1 MILIDEITAGIGI
14 IKCNKEEILNLFF
27 VIIILWE
34 WKMNKKI
41 YLIIGLI
48 IIPCIIYISFNNKN
62 FSSDNPKNISAEKEK
77 SIITS
82 DNIDTISD
90 DLIKFGF
97 ENKPNDSSSYE
108 ITGNDIN
115 FLVDLDDEKLTI
127 KNQSENK
134 VIYETK
140 LGDSFEEGINST
152 SYDNIKPYL
161 TNSEFNM
168 YIFNR
173 TWQIVNEETNKNS
186 NVEGYISDQDV
197 KFMESL
203 LKNKF
208 KFMNGS
214 STSDSV
220 NNMTDYLEYN
230 EETTGISLSYVNN
243 PSYTTRD
250 IGISIPSSELEN
262 KQLIVIRID
271 KKTNNIEIIGES
283 NSELSDEQINSLK
296 ESEIINKLLV
306 SINVTFEEFIDKA
319 GKTWTN

>member
-1 MILIDEITAGIGI
+1 
-14 IKCNKEEILNLFF
+14 
-27 VIIILWE
+27 
-34 WKMNKKI
+34 MNKKI

-48 IIPCIIYISFNNKN
+48 IIISCIIYISFDNKN
-62 FSSDNPKNISAEKEK
+62 FSSDNQKSISPEKEK

-82 DNIDTISD
+82 DNINTISD

-97 ENKPNDSSSYE
+97 ENKPNDCNSYE

-115 FLVDLDDEKLTI
+115 FLVDLGDEKLTI
-127 KNQSENK
+127 KNQLENK

-140 LGDSFEEGINST
+140 LGDSFEKGINNT
-152 SYDNIKPYL
+152 SYDNVKPYL

-173 TWQIVNEETNKNS
+173 TWQIVNEETNKYS
-186 NVEGYISDQDV
+186 NVEDYISDQDV

-203 LKNKF
+203 LKNNF

-220 NNMTDYLEYN
+220 NNMRDYLEYN
-230 EETTGISLSYVNN
+230 EEATDISLSYVND
-243 PSYTTRD
+243 PTYATRD
-250 IGISIPSSELEN
+250 IGISIPSSEVEN

-271 KKTNNIEIIGES
+271 KKTNNVEIIGGN
-283 NSELSDEQINSLK
+283 NSELSDEQIISLK

-319 GKTWTN
+319 GKTWIN